1 MVLDPPAEFYVVICA
16 VKTTTHAQDEKK
28 YCRGG
33 VNNRKPLS
41 YQISVLI
48 TVYICIY
55 VYKSGHWIIRINMFL
70 SFRFW

>member
-33 VNNRKPLS
+33 VNNRKPFISDPLCSSLS
-41 YQISVLI
+41 TYVFM
-48 TVYICIY
+48 YINLDT
-55 VYKSGHWIIRINMFL
+55 GL
-70 SFRFW
+70 LE